1 MVVIDKLSINT
12 TLNSSAL
19 TIGSFDGMH
28 LGHLKVLNKLK
39 KLSIN
44 NNVPSVV
51 ITFNP
56 HPKSI
61 LSKNKKNIFE
71 AIITLNKKLELLD
84 LIGIDYVWLVPFNKD
99 IAKVKAE
106 VFLNDYIMKKFKP
119 NDIVVGF
126 DHHFGHN
133 KEGDD
138 NFLKNKS
145 DSLKYKL
152 HVVSP
157 FYLNDT
163 AVSSTQIR
171 KYIKSYNLNRANRF
185 LGREYEIVG
194 TVVRGNGVGRKIDFP
209 TANIVPTSSNQLIP
223 AKGVY
228 CVEVLLD
235 DKKYLGMCNIGSRP
249 TFYDNGD
256 NVIEVHLLTE
266 DRLSLLDSKIKIIFK
281 GFLRKENKYKS
292 SLELIK
298 QLEEDRRV
306 CIDNY

>member
-12 TLNSSAL
+12 SLNSSAL

-119 NDIVVGF
+119 SDIVVGF

-235 DKKYLGMCNIGSRP
+235 DKKYLGMCNIGNRP

-266 DRLSLLDSKIKIIFK
+266 DHLSLLDRKIKIIFK
-281 GFLRKENKYKS
+281 GFLRKENKYQS

-298 QLEEDRRV
+298 QLEEDKKV

>member
-12 TLNSSAL
+12 SLNSSAL

-106 VFLNDYIMKKFKP
+106 VFLNDYIMKKFEP
-119 NDIVVGF
+119 SDIVVGY

-163 AVSSTQIR
+163 TVSSTQIR
-171 KYIKSYNLNRANRF
+171 KYIKTYNLDIANRF

-194 TVVRGNGVGRKIDFP
+194 TVVKGNGVGRKIDFP

-228 CVEVLLD
+228 CVEAVLD

-266 DRLSLLDSKIKIIFK
+266 DHLSLLDSKIKIIFK
-281 GFLRKENKYKS
+281 GFLRKENKYQS

-298 QLEEDRRV
+298 QLEEDKKV